1 MINYRKAQELVLQQ
15 AGSFGTE
22 TVPLE
27 LALNRVLAE
36 TVRAD
41 RDYPPFDRASMD
53 GFAVRFADL
62 EKGIRR
68 FTIKETLLAGYAPKH
83 PIDAGE
89 CYKIMTGAA
98 VPPGADIIIR
108 RENAS
113 EEGEWLVLPEIPAE
127 ALP

>member
-1 MINYRKAQELVLQQ
+1 MIDFRKAQELVLQR
-15 AGSFGTE
+15 AKSFGTE

-27 LALNRVLAE
+27 QAAGRVLAE

-53 GFAVRFADL
+53 GFALRYVDL

-68 FTIKETLLAGYAPKH
+68 LTVIETLLAGYLPKR
-83 PIDAGE
+83 PLQTGE

-98 VPPGADIIIR
+98 VPVGANTIIR
-108 RENAS
+108 RENTS
-113 EEGEWLVLPEIPAE
+113 EIAGVIE
-127 ALP
+127 

>member
-36 TVRAD
+36 TIRAD

-68 FTIKETLLAGYAPKH
+68 FTIKETLLAGYAPKQ
-83 PIDAGE
+83 PLDARE
-89 CYKIMTGAA
+89 SYKIINRAA
-98 VPPGADIIIR
+98 RPPRAGNINR
-108 RENAS
+108 
-113 EEGEWLVLPEIPAE
+113 
-127 ALP
+127 